1 MISKLCGF
9 YRTGPDREPLSE
21 DPEVIRREYEARRR
35 RVFWTITIGYGVFY
49 TCRLSLAVVKEP
61 LVDEGVFDPGELGLI
76 GSALLFV
83 YALGRFTNGFLADRL
98 NLRRFMSTGLWVS
111 ATINLLLGFTE
122 VFWIFFFLWGLNG
135 WFQSMGSAPSVVSL
149 TQWFSHRERGT
160 RYGVWSVSHCLGEAV
175 TFAGTALVV
184 SALGWRAGFWA
195 PGALGV
201 LGAWV
206 MLRTHADRPQTYGL
220 PPVADYKKD
229 HPGTPAAEP
238 RSIGWHQ
245 LEVLRNPWVWVLALS
260 AASMYATRYAVNNWA
275 MLFLQLHKGH
285 ELADAGLVVSASP
298 LVGLLGTA
306 TSGFI
311 SDRVFDSRRNWP
323 TLLYGLLQIASLVA
337 FYLIP
342 RGELAADAVA
352 LAIFGFATGGL
363 LVFLGG
369 LSAIDIVSK
378 KATGAAMGVIG
389 LFSYLG
395 AGLQEVLSGQLIKST
410 EQLVDGRMTYS
421 FQSAFAFWI
430 STAVLSL
437 ALAATTWN
445 VKPQE

>member
-1 MISKLCGF
+1 MIAKLLGF
-9 YRTGPDREPLSE
+9 YRTGPDRDLLSE
-21 DPEVIRREYEARRR
+21 DPEVIRREYEAKRW

-61 LVDEGVFDPGELGLI
+61 LVHEGVFDPGELGLI

-83 YALGRFTNGFLADRL
+83 YAFGRFTNGFLADRF
-98 NLRRFMSTGLWVS
+98 NLRRFMSTGLMVS
-111 ATINLLLGFTE
+111 AVINLLLGLTE
-122 VFWIFFFLWGLNG
+122 IFVVFFVLWGLNG
-135 WFQSMGSAPSVVSL
+135 WFQSMGSAPSVVSI

-160 RYGVWSVSHCLGEAV
+160 RYGVWSVSHCIGEAI

-184 SALGWRAGFWA
+184 SAFGWRGGFWA
-195 PGALGV
+195 PGV
-201 LGAWV
+201 LGLVAAFV

-220 PPVADYKKD
+220 PAVADYKND
-229 HPGTPAAEP
+229 HPAAPTAEP

-260 AASMYATRYAVNNWA
+260 SASMYATRYAVNNWA
-275 MLFLQLHKGH
+275 MLFLQLDKGH

-298 LVGLLGTA
+298 IVGLLGTA
-306 TSGFI
+306 TSGLI
-311 SDRVFDSRRNWP
+311 SDRIFNSRRNWP
-323 TLLYGLLQIASLVA
+323 TLFYGMLQIASLVA

-342 RGELAADAVA
+342 RGYLAADALA
-352 LAIFGFATGGL
+352 LAVFGFATGGL

-395 AGLQEVLSGQLIKST
+395 AGIQELISGQLINST
-410 EQLVDGRMTYS
+410 ETLVDGQATYS
-421 FQSAFAFWI
+421 FDSAFAFWI

-437 ALAATTWN
+437 VLATTTWN
-445 VKPQE
+445 VKPRE